1 MDLISLVNFV
11 QFSEPYW
18 RTIIWVALKRYF
30 ISSFSTQSDG
40 LVWCWWHFRLV
51 EYHSCK
57 QKFNLEFLIRF
68 FIELNLIHRRPM
80 LFSSLLLISIGNG
93 NIRACITSL
102 GGHQFKLPEQ
112 ADALNTYFSH
122 YYFMYYMGILLS
134 KIVPPA
140 IRADTQCFGK
150 DECYAAVFG
159 FLASIFL
166 CCWSKFVSV
175 ALPWT
180 TV

>member
-1 MDLISLVNFV
+1 
-11 QFSEPYW
+11 
-18 RTIIWVALKRYF
+18 
-30 ISSFSTQSDG
+30 
-40 LVWCWWHFRLV
+40 
-51 EYHSCK
+51 
-57 QKFNLEFLIRF
+57 
-68 FIELNLIHRRPM
+68 M
-80 LFSSLLLISIGNG
+80 LFTSLILIAIGNG

-112 ADALNTYFSH
+112 AEALNTYFSH
-122 YYFMYYMGILLS
+122 YYFIYYSGILLS

-166 CCWSKFVSV
+166 CCWSKFLICLFDAIGPLVKSLSSNIRHRNV
-175 ALPWT
+175 LLQKRRSGKRSTEYLSSNSLHMVRPGPKT
-180 TV
+180 EKQICNESK

>member
-1 MDLISLVNFV
+1 MDWYGVCNVPSWCN
-11 QFSEPYW
+11 
-18 RTIIWVALKRYF
+18 TIYVSYM
-30 ISSFSTQSDG
+30 Q
-40 LVWCWWHFRLV
+40 
-51 EYHSCK
+51 
-57 QKFNLEFLIRF
+57 FLI
-68 FIELNLIHRRPM
+68 LLLIFTNDFQLRPL
-80 LFSSLLLISIGNG
+80 LFTSLLLISIGNG

-122 YYFMYYMGILLS
+122 YYFVYYMGILLS

-166 CCWSKFVSV
+166 CCWSECI
-175 ALPWT
+175 
-180 TV
+180 